1 MDPYGRSR
9 QSPAVHKALRNPS
22 TEGEERVRER
32 ERERE
37 RGREGGEKEK
47 EREREREREN
57 LMIGDRE
64 SLYGTVKITVKSVN
78 PSASVSCSAS

>member
-1 MDPYGRSR
+1 MDPYGRSK

-37 RGREGGEKEK
+37 RAGGRERERQR
-47 EREREREREN
+47 ERERERERERDW
-57 LMIGDRE
+57 MIGDRE
-64 SLYGTVKITVKSVN
+64 SLSGTVKSVN